1 MYDLME
7 KIPLEKN
14 KKHDIEI
21 CEAERRNPFLLHAK
35 VGGFLAKSKYK
46 VDDEEIIDCKLTLY
60 LLLLAQEKNEQD
72 KMFKEF
78 EVKYNKLTKEKQ
90 EYIREDL
97 KRLFEEQDKNN
108 KEKEKN
114 YGKNNRYRFRYN

>member
-1 MYDLME
+1 MLTLISLCYKYGDLY
-7 KIPLEKN
+7 KIDFDDQYL
-14 KKHDIEI
+14 
-21 CEAERRNPFLLHAK
+21 
-35 VGGFLAKSKYK
+35 
-46 VDDEEIIDCKLTLY
+46 DDEEIIDCKLTLY